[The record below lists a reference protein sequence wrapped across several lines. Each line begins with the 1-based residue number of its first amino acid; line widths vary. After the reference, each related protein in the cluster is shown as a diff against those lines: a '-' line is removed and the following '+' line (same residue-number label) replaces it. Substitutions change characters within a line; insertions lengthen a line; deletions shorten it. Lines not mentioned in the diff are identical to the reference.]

1 MSYFQAFVS
10 GLIQGLTE
18 FLPVSS
24 SGHLVLFSRITG
36 VESSLYF
43 DLILHLGTLAA
54 VIIAFR
60 GEVFALV
67 RKPFSKPSLTV
78 VLATVVSAVVVG
90 LMYKPA
96 KYAFSDGKTLPV
108 FFMMTA
114 VLLTVGAYYRPK
126 TVKPRHDFFTAAV
139 VGFCQGL
146 AVFPGLSRSGTTVTA
161 GTLAGVEKHE
171 NTAFCFILSIPIIL
185 GSALVEIIGG
195 ETAPVPIGQLLVGF
209 FTAFSSG
216 LLSLRLA
223 KTVFAKN
230 NGVFFAAYLVVLSA
244 IIVVNDLCLH
254 LF

>member
-43 DLILHLGTLAA
+43 DLILHLGTLVA

-60 GEVFALV
+60 RELTGLI
-67 RKPFSKPSLTV
+67 RKPFSVPSLSL
-78 VLATVVSAVVVG
+78 VLATAVSAVVVA
-90 LMYKPA
+90 LLYKPA
-96 KYAFSDGKTLPV
+96 KLAFSGGKTLPIL
-108 FFMMTA
+108 FMLTA

-146 AVFPGLSRSGTTVTA
+146 AVTA
-161 GTLAGVEKHE
+161 GTLAGVEKRE
-171 NTAFCFILSIPIIL
+171 NTAFCFILSVPIIL

-195 ETAPVPIGQLLVGF
+195 EASPVPVGQLLTGF
-209 FTAFSSG
+209 FTAFISG
-216 LLSLRLA
+216 LLSLKLA

-230 NGVFFAAYLVVLSA
+230 NGVYFAAYLAVLSVV
-244 IIVVNDLCLH
+244 IVINDLWLH

>member
-1 MSYFQAFVS
+1 M

-60 GEVFALV
+60 SEIFGLIK
-67 RKPFSKPSLTV
+67 KPFSQSSLAIV
-78 VLATVVSAVVVG
+78 IATAVSAVVVI
-90 LMYKPA
+90 LTYKPA
-96 KYAFSDGKTLPV
+96 KYAFSSGKTLPV
-108 FFMMTA
+108 FFMLTA
-114 VLLTVGAYYRPK
+114 VLLTAGAYYRPK
-126 TVKPRHDFFTAAV
+126 TTKPRHDFFTAAV

-161 GTLAGVEKHE
+161 GTLLGVEKRE

-195 ETAPVPIGQLLVGF
+195 EVSPVPIGQLLVGF
-209 FTAFSSG
+209 FTAFLSG
-216 LLSLRLA
+216 LASLKLA
-223 KTVFAKN
+223 KTAFAKN
-230 NGVFFAAYLVVLSA
+230 NGVFFAAYLVVISA
-244 IIVVNDLCLH
+244 VIVINDLWLH
-254 LF
+254 AF

>member
-1 MSYFQAFVS
+1 MSYFQAFVL
-10 GLIQGLTE
+10 GLVQGLTE

-43 DLILHLGTLAA
+43 DIILHLGTLAA

-60 GEVFALV
+60 REVFGLV
-67 RKPFSKPSLTV
+67 RKPLSKPSLAV
-78 VLATVVSAVVVG
+78 VIATAVSAVVAI
-90 LMYKPA
+90 LTYKPA
-96 KYAFSDGKTLPV
+96 KLAFSSGKTLPV
-108 FFMMTA
+108 FFMLTA
-114 VLLTVGAYYRPK
+114 VLLTAGAYYRPK

-161 GTLAGVEKHE
+161 GTLLGVEKRE

-185 GSALVEIIGG
+185 GSALAEIIGG
-195 ETAPVPIGQLLVGF
+195 EPSPVPIGQLLVGF
-209 FTAFSSG
+209 FTAFASG

-223 KTVFAKN
+223 KTIFDKN
-230 NGVFFAAYLVVLSA
+230 NGVFFAAYLVVISA
-244 IIVVNDLCLH
+244 VIVINDLWIH
-254 LF
+254 AF

>member
-1 MSYFQAFVS
+1 M
-10 GLIQGLTE
+10 
-18 FLPVSS
+18 SS

-60 GEVFALV
+60 SEIFGLIK
-67 RKPFSKPSLTV
+67 KPFSQSSLAV
-78 VLATVVSAVVVG
+78 VIATAVSAVVVA
-90 LMYKPA
+90 LTYKPA
-96 KYAFSDGKTLPV
+96 KYAFSSGKTLPV
-108 FFMMTA
+108 FFMLTA

-126 TVKPRHDFFTAAV
+126 TTKPRHDFFSAAV

-161 GTLAGVEKHE
+161 GTLLGVEKRE

-195 ETAPVPIGQLLVGF
+195 EVSPVPIGQLLVGF
-209 FTAFSSG
+209 FTAFLSG
-216 LLSLRLA
+216 LASLKLA
-223 KTVFAKN
+223 KTAFAKN
-230 NGVFFAAYLVVLSA
+230 NGVFFAAYLVVISA
-244 IIVVNDLCLH
+244 VIVINDLWLH
-254 LF
+254 AF